1 MFDEPESLRSF
12 YERSLCEQY
21 NPFSR
26 FCQRPFRNSIE
37 KFPLV
42 MKKYLVIFTGIWY
55 NQEYIQ
61 VIL

>member
-37 KFPLV
+37 KFPPGYEKISGHFYRNMV
-42 MKKYLVIFTGIWY
+42 
-55 NQEYIQ
+55 
-61 VIL
+61 